1 MKYIIVCL
9 LLWLSATTVSAQSK
23 ADLKTIENLCGC
35 FEVQFQ
41 YAETLAP
48 DEEYEYRNRER
59 ISKVTELVLPIEKT
73 NKKFMLQHLLIIN
86 DSIIVKHWRE
96 DWVYESPV
104 LFNYLGDK
112 VWEKQQLSRD
122 KVKNRW
128 TQTVW
133 EVSDAPR
140 YQGVSEWVNTDNK
153 TFWMN
158 TTFAPLPRREYSKRK
173 DYNIM
178 NRRNMIVVD
187 ASGWIHEQDN
197 QKIIREGGKDSL
209 LTEEKG
215 INSYKRLPDSQCAA
229 GLKYWEKNQAY
240 WARVRDAWD
249 SFLNDHASVHVAP
262 SVDGKPMFVYLNDIE
277 EAVATKKISLQ
288 DADARIQSVFGKFVS
303 EKAKD
308 LQAGGP
314 R

>member
-1 MKYIIVCL
+1 ML
-9 LLWLSATTVSAQSK
+9 LVWLSTTTVFAQSK
-23 ADLKTIENLCGC
+23 ADIKNIENLCGC

-48 DEEYEYRNRER
+48 DEEYEYHNRER
-59 ISKVTELVLPIEKT
+59 ISRVTELVLPIEKT
-73 NKKFMLQHLLIIN
+73 NKKFVLQHLLIIN

-104 LFNYLGDK
+104 LFNYIGDK

-140 YQGVSEWVNTDNK
+140 YQGVSEWINTDNK

-178 NRRNMIVVD
+178 NRRNMILVD
-187 ASGWIHEQDN
+187 ASGWVHEQDN

-215 INSYKRLPDSQCAA
+215 INSYKRVADSKCAA
-229 GLKYWEKNQAY
+229 GLQYWEKNKAY
-240 WARVRDAWD
+240 WARVREAWD
-249 SFLNDHASVHVAP
+249 AFLNSHATVHVVS
-262 SVDGKPMFVYLNDIE
+262 SVDGKPMFQYLNDIE
-277 EAVATKKISLQ
+277 EEVATKKITLQ
-288 DADARIQSVFGKFVS
+288 DADARIRSVFDKFVS
-303 EKAKD
+303 EK
-308 LQAGGP
+308 L
-314 R
+314 

>member
-1 MKYIIVCL
+1 MKNNIL
-9 LLWLSATTVSAQSK
+9 LLTVLLLTVSVFAQTK
-23 ADLKTIENLCGC
+23 ADLKNIDELCGC

-48 DEEYEYRNRER
+48 DEEYEYHNRER
-59 ISKVTELVLPIEKT
+59 ISRVTELVLPIEKS
-73 NKKFMLQHLLIIN
+73 KKKVVLQHLLVIN

-96 DWVYESPV
+96 DWVYENPV

-112 VWEKQQLSRD
+112 AWEKQQLGRD
-122 KVKNRW
+122 KVKNKW

-140 YQGVSEWVNTDNK
+140 YQGVSEWVSTDNK

-187 ASGWIHEQDN
+187 ESGWIHEQDN

-215 INSYKRLPDSQCAA
+215 INSYKRVADSQCAP
-229 GLKYWEKNQAY
+229 GLAYWEKNKAY
-240 WARVRDAWD
+240 WARVRNAWE
-249 SFLNDHASVHVAP
+249 SFLDNHTTVRVAS
-262 SVDGKPMFVYLNDIE
+262 SVDGKPMYQYLNNIE
-277 EAVATKKISLQ
+277 KEVATNKITLQ
-288 DADARIQSVFGKFVS
+288 DADAQIKSVFDKFVS
-303 EKAKD
+303 EK
-308 LQAGGP
+308 
-314 R
+314 